1 MRALPNPLHTRLL
14 MLTLGQEGASE
25 HAVAARVVD
34 VRKRGMV
41 PLLGLLNGP
50 GVVHDMELRL
60 TVGRDDLTIR
70 AASLRMHEVPFPA
83 GPGTRGESCRDNESG
98 TGGASASR
106 STGVSARRCSA
117 RWAARGDVSTS
128 SPCCG

>member
-50 GVVHDMELRL
+50 
-60 TVGRDDLTIR
+60 
-70 AASLRMHEVPFPA
+70 
-83 GPGTRGESCRDNESG
+83 RGS
-98 TGGASASR
+98 
-106 STGVSARRCSA
+106 
-117 RWAARGDVSTS
+117 
-128 SPCCG
+128 